1 MMDAILDDVL
11 EKNTQSHFILNETL
25 KKDSL
30 FICDFD
36 FTTLRLI
43 NNVSVPWCVII
54 PRKNNIIHLTDL
66 SEIEQNML
74 MQDVRKVASL
84 FQKIY
89 TPDRV
94 NIGMLGNMV
103 PQMHWHVIARTKDDP
118 AWPGPV
124 WGNVPSQPYSV
135 QAAELLISQINDE
148 LDKV

>member
-1 MMDAILDDVL
+1 MSD
-11 EKNTQSHFILNETL
+11 FILNETL
-25 KKDSL
+25 EKDSL

-43 NNVSVPWCVII
+43 NNASVPWCVII

-66 SEIEQNML
+66 SELEQDML
-74 MQDVRKVASL
+74 MQDVRQVAAI

-89 TPDRV
+89 NPDRV

-103 PQMHWHVIARTKDDP
+103 PQMHWHVIARTKNDP

-124 WGNVPSQPYSV
+124 WGNVPHQPYDKGNDKV
-135 QAAELLISQINDE
+135 LISQIKNE